1 MDISDKIKQLIA
13 DGKTLEAID
22 ALQAFLKDKDDNLLN
37 QTYLLESQFKDI
49 QKKMRLNLQETSVEL
64 NRINFTILDLADD
77 IRGLKDNK
85 VVEKEAKP
93 DEKEEKTDT
102 SSLKYALIILAI
114 LLLVSALFIIPFVIL
129 GDKK

>member
-85 VVEKEAKP
+85 VVEKEAEP

>member
-1 MDISDKIKQLIA
+1 MDISDKIKELIA
-13 DGKTLEAID
+13 DGKTLDAID
-22 ALQAFLKDKDDNLLN
+22 ALQAFLKDKDENLLN

-77 IRGLKDNK
+77 IRGIKGNK
-85 VVEKEAKP
+85 VVEKEAEP

-102 SSLKYALIILAI
+102 SNLKYALIIFAI
-114 LLLVSALFIIPFVIL
+114 LLLVAALFIIPFVL
-129 GDKK
+129 MGDKK